1 MSPHFLGTYNN
12 SVLARVGMK
21 VGILPKDWEFE
32 NCDTTHKPMMIND
45 YW

>member
-1 MSPHFLGTYNN
+1 MTPNKSAGSVSPIDLD
-12 SVLARVGMK
+12 GMK
-21 VGILPKDWEFE
+21 VGILPKDWKFE